1 VAGQIDRRLAQIAV
15 MWHGAIGPAGF
26 RRLLGHFGDAPAI
39 MAASDDE
46 LSVPS
51 LRLNAEQI
59 EAMSQLASRFE
70 EVKEQLDQLHGQNI
84 HVICDFEP
92 EYPESLRAIGNLPP
106 VLSIAGR
113 LLPVDEPAVAIV
125 GTRSPSE
132 EGFQMAHELGTALA
146 KQNITVVSGLAL
158 GCDTGAHQGALS
170 GGGRTIAVLGSGILV
185 VHPHSNLELARVIA
199 EHGAVI
205 SEQPPTAAAVVG
217 RLMARNRLQS
227 GLSRA
232 IIVVES
238 GESGGS
244 MRTAQNA
251 RHQGRLVCAVDWPQ
265 ITAKRIGNRKLLAEG
280 ARPISDPEQVAGL
293 VTALYFHQQ
302 QRQREQA
309 EESQQQL
316 FAEE

>member
-1 VAGQIDRRLAQIAV
+1 MAGQTDRRLAQIAI
-15 MWHGAIGPAGF
+15 MWHGGIGPAGF
-26 RRLLGHFGDAPAI
+26 RRLLGYFGDAPAI
-39 MAASDDE
+39 MAASEDE

-51 LRLNAEQI
+51 LRLNAEQTGAI
-59 EAMSQLASRFE
+59 SQLAGRLR
-70 EVKEQLDQLHGQNI
+70 EVEEQLDQLHGQNI
-84 HVICDFEP
+84 HVICDFES
-92 EYPESLRAIGNLPP
+92 EYPESLRAIGNPSP
-106 VLSIAGR
+106 VLCVAGR

-132 EGFQMAHELGTALA
+132 EGFQMARELAAALA
-146 KQNITVVSGLAL
+146 EEKITVVSGLAL
-158 GCDTGAHQGALS
+158 GCDSGAHQGALS
-170 GGGRTIAVLGSGILV
+170 AGGRTIAVLGSGILV
-185 VHPHSNLELARVIA
+185 IHPHSNLELAREIA

-205 SEQPPTAAAVVG
+205 SEQPPTAEPSVG

-244 MRTAQNA
+244 METANTA
-251 RHQGRLVCAVDWPQ
+251 RRQGRFVCTVDWPQ

-280 ARPISDPEQVAGL
+280 ARPIADPEQVAGL

>member
-1 VAGQIDRRLAQIAV
+1 VAGQIEQRLAQIAI

-26 RRLLGHFGDAPAI
+26 RRLLGYFGDAPAI
-39 MAASDDE
+39 MAASEDE

-59 EAMSQLASRFE
+59 EAISQLASRLGEVE
-70 EVKEQLDQLHGQNI
+70 ERLDQLHGQNI

-106 VLSIAGR
+106 VLCVAGR
-113 LLPVDEPAVAIV
+113 LLPVDEPSVAIV

-132 EGFQMAHELGTALA
+132 DGFQMAHELGAALA
-146 KQNITVVSGLAL
+146 KQQITVVSGLAL

-170 GGGRTIAVLGSGILV
+170 AGGRTSAVLGSGILV
-185 VHPHSNLELARVIA
+185 IHPHSNLELAREIA
-199 EHGAVI
+199 QHGAVI
-205 SEQPPTAAAVVG
+205 SEQPPTAEPSVG

-244 MRTAQNA
+244 MDTAKNA
-251 RHQGRLVCAVDWPQ
+251 QRQGRLVCAVDWPQ
-265 ITAKRIGNRKLLAEG
+265 ITAKRTGNRKLLTEG
-280 ARPISDPEQVAGL
+280 ARPISGPDQIAGL
-293 VTALYFHQQ
+293 ITALHFHQQ
-302 QRQREQA
+302 QPQA
-309 EESQQQL
+309 EQSGESQQQL

>member
-1 VAGQIDRRLAQIAV
+1 VAGQADRRLAQIAV
-15 MWHGAIGPAGF
+15 MWHGGIGPAGF
-26 RRLLGHFGDAPAI
+26 RRLVGYFGDAPAI
-39 MAASDDE
+39 MAASEDE

-59 EAMSQLASRFE
+59 EAISQVASRLG
-70 EVKEQLDQLHGQNI
+70 EVEEQLDQLHGQNI

-92 EYPESLRAIGNLPP
+92 EYPEILCNITNLPP
-106 VLSIAGR
+106 VLCGAGR

-132 EGFQMAHELGTALA
+132 EGFQMARELGAALA
-146 KQNITVVSGLAL
+146 EQSITVVSGLAL

-170 GGGRTIAVLGSGILV
+170 AGGRTIAVLGSGILV
-185 VHPHSNLELARVIA
+185 IHPHSNLALAREIA
-199 EHGAVI
+199 ERGAVI
-205 SEQPPTAAAVVG
+205 SEQPPTAEPSVG

-244 MRTAQNA
+244 METVKAA
-251 RHQGRLVCAVDWPQ
+251 RRQGRLVCTVDWPQ
-265 ITAKRIGNRKLLAEG
+265 VTAKRTGNHKLLAEG
-280 ARPISDPEQVAGL
+280 ARPISDPGQVAGL

-302 QRQREQA
+302 QQHSEQKT
-309 EESQQQL
+309 ESQQQL
-316 FAEE
+316 FTEE

>member
-1 VAGQIDRRLAQIAV
+1 VAWQIDHRLAQIAV
-15 MWHGAIGPAGF
+15 MWHGGIGPAGF
-26 RRLLGHFGDAPAI
+26 RRLLGYFGDAPTI
-39 MAASDDE
+39 MAAAEDE
-46 LSVPS
+46 LSLPS

-59 EAMSQLASRFE
+59 EAISQLASRLG
-70 EVKEQLDQLHGQNI
+70 EVEEQLDQLHGQNI

-92 EYPESLRAIGNLPP
+92 EYPQSLRAIGNLPP
-106 VLSIAGR
+106 VLCIAGR

-132 EGFQMAHELGTALA
+132 EGCQMARELGAALA
-146 KQNITVVSGLAL
+146 EQKITVVSGLAL

-185 VHPHSNLELARVIA
+185 IHPHSNLELAREIA

-205 SEQPPTAAAVVG
+205 SEQPPAAEPSVG

-244 MRTAQNA
+244 METVKTA
-251 RHQGRLVCAVDWPQ
+251 RRQGRLVCTVDWPQ
-265 ITAKRIGNRKLLAEG
+265 VTAKRTGNRKLLAEG
-280 ARPISDPEQVAGL
+280 GRPIADPEQVAGL

>member
-1 VAGQIDRRLAQIAV
+1 

-39 MAASDDE
+39 MAASEDE

-59 EAMSQLASRFE
+59 EAISQLPSHLR
-70 EVKEQLDQLHGQNI
+70 EVEEQLDQLYGQNI
-84 HVICDFEP
+84 HVICDLEA
-92 EYPESLRAIGNLPP
+92 EYPQILHHIGNLPP

-132 EGFQMAHELGTALA
+132 EGFQMARKLGAALA
-146 KQNITVVSGLAL
+146 EQKITVVSGLAL
-158 GCDTGAHQGALS
+158 GCDTGAHQGTLS
-170 GGGRTIAVLGSGILV
+170 ADGRTLAVLGSGILV
-185 VHPHSNLELARVIA
+185 IHPHSNLELAREIA

-205 SEQPPTAAAVVG
+205 SEQPPAAEPSVG

-244 MRTAQNA
+244 IETVKTA
-251 RHQGRLVCAVDWPQ
+251 RRQGRLVCTVDWPQ
-265 ITAKRIGNRKLLAEG
+265 VTAKRTGNRKLLAEG
-280 ARPISDPEQVAGL
+280 ARPIAGPEQVAGL

>member
-1 VAGQIDRRLAQIAV
+1 MADEVDRRLAQIAV
-15 MWHGAIGPAGF
+15 MWHGEIGPAGF
-26 RRLLGHFGDAPAI
+26 RRLVSYFGDAPAI
-39 MAASDDE
+39 MAASEDE

-59 EAMSQLASRFE
+59 EAISQLTSRLG
-70 EVKEQLDQLHGQNI
+70 EVEEQLDQLRDQNI
-84 HVICDFEP
+84 QVICDFES
-92 EYPESLRAIGNLPP
+92 EYSESLRAIANRPP
-106 VLSIAGR
+106 VLCIAGR

-132 EGFQMAHELGTALA
+132 EGFQMARELGAALA
-146 KQNITVVSGLAL
+146 EQDITVVSGLAL

-170 GGGRTIAVLGSGILV
+170 GGGRTVAVLGSGILV
-185 VHPHSNLELARVIA
+185 IHPRSNLALAREVA

-205 SEQPPTAAAVVG
+205 SEQPPTAKPSVG

-244 MRTAQNA
+244 METVKTA
-251 RHQGRLVCAVDWPQ
+251 RRQGRLVCTVDWPQ
-265 ITAKRIGNRKLLAEG
+265 VAAKRTGNRKLLAEG
-280 ARPISDPEQVAGL
+280 ARSISGPEQIAGL

-302 QRQREQA
+302 QCQDEQA

-316 FAEE
+316 FTDE

>member
-1 VAGQIDRRLAQIAV
+1 MPTETHKRLTQIAT

-26 RRLLGHFGDAPAI
+26 RRLLGHFSDAPTI
-39 MAASDDE
+39 VAASEDE

-59 EAMSQLASRFE
+59 EAISQLANRLG
-70 EVKEQLDQLHGQNI
+70 EVEEQLDQLHGQNI
-84 HVICDFEP
+84 HVICDFES
-92 EYPESLRAIGNLPP
+92 EYPQSLRAIGNLPP
-106 VLSIAGR
+106 VLCIAGR
-113 LLPVDEPAVAIV
+113 LLPVDELAVAIV

-132 EGFQMAHELGTALA
+132 EGFQMARELGAALA
-146 KQNITVVSGLAL
+146 EQHIMVVSGLAL
-158 GCDTGAHQGALS
+158 GCDTGAHQGALFA
-170 GGGRTIAVLGSGILV
+170 GGRTIAVLGSGILV
-185 VHPHSNLELARVIA
+185 IHPHSNLELAREIA

-205 SEQPPTAAAVVG
+205 SEQPPAAEPSVG

-244 MRTAQNA
+244 METVQSA
-251 RHQGRLVCAVDWPQ
+251 RRQGRLVCTVDWPQ
-265 ITAKRIGNRKLLAEG
+265 ITAKRTGNRKLLAEG

-293 VTALYFHQQ
+293 VTTLYFHQQ

-309 EESQQQL
+309 GESQQQL

>member
-15 MWHGAIGPAGF
+15 MWHGGIGPAGF
-26 RRLLGHFGDAPAI
+26 RRLLGYFGDAPAI
-39 MAASDDE
+39 VAAAADE
-46 LSVPS
+46 LSLPS

-59 EAMSQLASRFE
+59 EAISQLASSLG
-70 EVKEQLDQLHGQNI
+70 EVEEQLDQLHDQNI
-84 HVICDFEP
+84 RVICDFEP
-92 EYPESLRAIGNLPP
+92 EYPQILHDIGNPPP
-106 VLSIAGR
+106 VLCIVGSPLDA
-113 LLPVDEPAVAIV
+113 PAVAIV

-132 EGFQMAHELGTALA
+132 EGFQMARDLGVGLA
-146 KQNITVVSGLAL
+146 EQDITVVSGLAL
-158 GCDTGAHQGALS
+158 GCDTGAHQGALQ
-170 GGGRTIAVLGSGILV
+170 GKGRTIAVLGSGILV
-185 VHPHSNLELARVIA
+185 IHPRSNLELAREIA

-205 SEQPPTAAAVVG
+205 SEQPPTAETSVG

-244 MRTAQNA
+244 METAKTA
-251 RHQGRLVCAVDWPQ
+251 RRQGRLVCTVDWPQ
-265 ITAKRIGNRKLLAEG
+265 ITAKRTGNRKLLAEG
-280 ARPISDPEQVAGL
+280 ARPISGPEQVAGL

>member
-1 VAGQIDRRLAQIAV
+1 MSEQPDRRLAQIAV
-15 MWHGAIGPAGF
+15 MWHGGIGPAGF
-26 RRLLGHFGDAPAI
+26 RRLLGYFGDAPAI
-39 MAASDDE
+39 MTAGEDE
-46 LSVPS
+46 LSLPS

-59 EAMSQLASRFE
+59 EAISQLGSRLG
-70 EVKEQLDQLHGQNI
+70 EVEEQLEQLHSQNI

-92 EYPESLRAIGNLPP
+92 EYPDSLRAIGNLPP
-106 VLSIAGR
+106 VLCIAGR

-132 EGFQMAHELGTALA
+132 GGFQMARELGAALA
-146 KQNITVVSGLAL
+146 EQKITVISGLAL

-170 GGGRTIAVLGSGILV
+170 AGGRTIAVLGSGILV
-185 VHPHSNLELARVIA
+185 IHPHSNLELAREIA

-205 SEQPPTAAAVVG
+205 SEQPPTAQPSVG

-244 MRTAQNA
+244 METANNA
-251 RHQGRLVCAVDWPQ
+251 QRQGRLVCAVDWPQ
-265 ITAKRIGNRKLLAEG
+265 ITAKRTGNRRLLAEG
-280 ARPISDPEQVAGL
+280 ARPISSPEQVKEL

-309 EESQQQL
+309 GESQQQL

>member
-1 VAGQIDRRLAQIAV
+1 MAGQTDRRLAQIAV

-26 RRLLGHFGDAPAI
+26 RRLLGHFSDAPAT
-39 MAASDDE
+39 MAATEDE

-51 LRLNAEQI
+51 LRLDAEQI
-59 EAMSQLASRFE
+59 GAISQLASRLG
-70 EVKEQLDQLHGQNI
+70 EVEEQLDQLHGQNI
-84 HVICDFEP
+84 HVICDFES
-92 EYPESLRAIGNLPP
+92 EYPQSLRDIGNPSP
-106 VLSIAGR
+106 VLCIAGR

-132 EGFQMAHELGTALA
+132 EGFQMARKLGAALA
-146 KQNITVVSGLAL
+146 EQKITVVSGLAL

-185 VHPHSNLELARVIA
+185 IHPHGNLELAREIA

-205 SEQPPTAAAVVG
+205 SEQPPTAEPSVG

-244 MRTAQNA
+244 METVKTA
-251 RHQGRLVCAVDWPQ
+251 RRQGRLVCAVDWPQ
-265 ITAKRIGNRKLLAEG
+265 VTAKRTGNRKLLAEG
-280 ARPISDPEQVAGL
+280 ARPISGPEQVAGL
-293 VTALYFHQQ
+293 VTALYFHEQ
-302 QRQREQA
+302 QRHSEQTT
-309 EESQQQL
+309 ESQQQL
-316 FAEE
+316 FTEE